1 MSHLLLEPSGIQ
13 EESKHGL
20 LLFLIFLPLPA
31 CQLPFPHVPLNLWT
45 TVNDL
50 LLYMCSSF
58 IHVVNTCYQ
67 TYSVPYTVLGV
78 GGKIWNALPPKA
90 HSSLMKTVWGG
101 APNTGCKLEFG
112 MPEECSLW
120 VSSWRCCI
128 AQQK

>member
-20 LLFLIFLPLPA
+20 LPFLIFLPLA
-31 CQLPFPHVPLNLWT
+31 CLSASFPRVPLNLWT

-58 IHVVNTCYQ
+58 IRVVNTCYQ

-78 GGKIWNALPPKA
+78 GGGNMKCSASK
-90 HSSLMKTVWGG
+90 SSQLLDEDSMGR
-101 APNTGCKLEFG
+101 
-112 MPEECSLW
+112 S
-120 VSSWRCCI
+120 I
-128 AQQK
+128 